1 MNSFI
6 ISQFSY
12 CPLIWMT
19 HSRGFNNKFYHIN
32 ETVQR
37 IVYKD
42 FSASLE
48 GLLAKEKSETILNR
62 NLQQLAIDIFKVKMG
77 ISPIIMEEIFHF
89 IDNNNYNLRSATHL
103 SRPTVHTTHYAA
115 VFLTSLAAK
124 ICELLC

>member
-19 HSRGFNNKFYHIN
+19 HSRGFNNEIYHIN
-32 ETVQR
+32 ETVLR

-42 FSASLE
+42 FSTSLE
-48 GLLAKEKSETILNR
+48 GLLAKEKSKTILNR
-62 NLQQLAIDIFKVKMG
+62 NLQQLAIG
-77 ISPIIMEEIFHF
+77 TSPIIMEETFNF
-89 IDNNNYNLRSATHL
+89 IDNNNYNLRSGTHL

-115 VFLTSLAAK
+115 VFLTNLGAK
-124 ICELLC
+124 ICELLY